1 MDHLPIYEAQWK
13 WIVLAVGVGC
23 CVSAGLTLLRSDKS
37 NNIIAHTREQ
47 IK

>member
-23 CVSAGLTLLRSDKS
+23 CGLSGVDVT
-37 NNIIAHTREQ
+37 EVGQ
-47 IK
+47 V